1 MVHGS
6 NIISSKQKRRDREL
20 ERKLLHT
27 VERSKLTLLPVSRA
41 GLLSTPVH
49 RADSPVGSGQPQHR
63 PSRQT
68 LRGVRGSQQRGV
80 EQVPEGLQGGPRNIR
95 DYLNAALSAPLQVI
109 DRGYPA
115 LHCA

>member
-1 MVHGS
+1 M
-6 NIISSKQKRRDREL
+6 K
-20 ERKLLHT
+20 
-27 VERSKLTLLPVSRA
+27 LLPVSRA
-41 GLLSTPVH
+41 GLLSTLVH
-49 RADSPVGSGQPQHR
+49 RADSPVRSGQPQHR

-95 DYLNAALSAPLQVI
+95 DYLNSALTAPLQVI

-115 LHCA
+115 LHCAGLSFFFLIVIPQNEQSSILTHPVGSL